1 MNGIADFMSKDHDR
15 LDGLFK
21 EFQTKK
27 NQETE
32 SAKNSFFD
40 FKSGLERHIVWEE
53 EILFPI
59 FEERTGMQGGPT
71 AVMRME
77 HIQIKGLLSSIYD
90 QILKIN
96 FETESLE
103 SQLSGILSSHNVK
116 EENVLYP
123 WIDQTLSLE
132 EIEKTLQKIHFMDL
146 EKQEKVNPVKLEK
159 IYD

>member
-1 MNGIADFMSKDHDR
+1 MEEKTIMNGIADFMSKDHDR

-21 EFQTKK
+21 EFQSKK
-27 NQETE
+27 ITE
-32 SAKNSFFD
+32 PENVKKSFFD

-77 HIQIKGLLSSIYD
+77 HIQIKKLLSSIYD
-90 QILKIN
+90 QILKRN

-103 SQLSGILSSHNVK
+103 SQLFGILSSHNVK

-132 EIEKTLQKIHFMDL
+132 EIKVTFQKL
-146 EKQEKVNPVKLEK
+146 N
-159 IYD
+159 